1 MSFMSAVIQKQVLA
15 STGSAAV
22 KFRAINYFSISQCAT
37 GLARESR
44 DADGQ
49 PQSVIYSTS
58 TPISQCPYL
67 K

>member
-15 STGSAAV
+15 SSESAAV

-49 PQSVIYSTS
+49 PQSVI
-58 TPISQCPYL
+58 
-67 K
+67 